1 MKDEDGLSPV
11 QMLYDREELLR
22 FVYRARERFVTARAT
37 IRDWR
42 DERTADEMRERFGES
57 ELYRQVFGRPPK
69 LHQDEPSRHEPEN
82 FERVWRIWH
91 ERPDRWR
98 QEAELPDGSGTEY
111 WVIDGRSYWSYSP
124 REGAYAA
131 ISASAG
137 FAPEF
142 EIEHVFDPES
152 IGPQLEQLEIR
163 AFVPVLH
170 AGREAIRVEATM
182 PGEWGFVPEP
192 LWWGADDYEIV
203 VDAERGVVLRLASRL
218 SGRAFDAT
226 EVLNVSFDET
236 FSESTFVLDLPGVE
250 FGEPER
256 PT

>member
-1 MKDEDGLSPV
+1 MIHN
-11 QMLYDREELLR
+11 REELLR
-22 FVYRARERFVTARAT
+22 LIYGARERSRTARAT

-42 DERTADEMRERFGES
+42 DERTADEVRERFGRS
-57 ELYRQVFGRPPK
+57 ELYREVFGRATKPPR
-69 LHQDEPSRHEPEN
+69 DRPSRREPED
-82 FERVWRIWH
+82 FERVWRVWY

-111 WVIDGRSYWSYSP
+111 WVVDGRSYWSYTL

-131 ISASAG
+131 VSGSANFG
-137 FAPEF
+137 PEF
-142 EIEHVFDPES
+142 EISHVFDPES
-152 IGPQLEQLEIR
+152 IGPQLEQLDMR
-163 AFVPVLH
+163 TLGPVLQ
-170 AGREAIRVEATM
+170 AGREAIGVEATM
-182 PGEWGFVPEP
+182 PSKWEFVPEP

-218 SGRAFDAT
+218 SGRAFDVT
-226 EVLNVSFDET
+226 EVLNISFDET
-236 FSESTFVLDLPGVE
+236 FPEGTFVLDLPGVE